1 MEKDQDYLKLKSQSK
16 ITAEFDSDEHIQF
29 SCELK
34 KINDYGK
41 AQSRSLLITNKRI
54 YNLSGKKIKRA
65 IKISDVTA
73 MTKNNAQRNLEFI
86 IHVSSESDYRFKVD
100 KLQLRD
106 EIFSIIK
113 QDYAAICK

>member
-1 MEKDQDYLKLKSQSK
+1 
-16 ITAEFDSDEHIQF
+16 
-29 SCELK
+29 
-34 KINDYGK
+34 
-41 AQSRSLLITNKRI
+41 
-54 YNLSGKKIKRA
+54 
-65 IKISDVTA
+65 